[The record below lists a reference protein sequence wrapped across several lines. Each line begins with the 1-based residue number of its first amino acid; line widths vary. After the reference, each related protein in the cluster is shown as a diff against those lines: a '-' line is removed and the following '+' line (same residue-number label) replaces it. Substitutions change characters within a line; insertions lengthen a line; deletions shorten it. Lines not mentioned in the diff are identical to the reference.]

1 MIEKYSIRTD
11 LALEQK
17 ERFEADHVE
26 IPGVIVEE
34 EEDEEKEM
42 KITTVRIETENGA
55 KAMKKPVGTYITMEA
70 PGLAVPD
77 EDYHREI
84 AETLAGYLKQF
95 LTPRKKESSVLV
107 AGLGNRKVTPD
118 ALGPYVVDHLNISRH
133 IVREYGKYAMGE
145 EKVQMVSAIVP
156 GVMGQTG
163 METVE
168 IIKGIVKETRP
179 DILVVIDALAARSS
193 RRLNR
198 TIQISDAGIHPGS
211 GVGNHRCGITE
222 ATVGVPVIAIG
233 VPTVVEAATIVND
246 AMENLIRAMESS
258 ETLKGEGLVL
268 QGYHP
273 AEKNELEKELTS
285 PHLHGMFVTPKDI
298 DETVKRISYT
308 ISEALNQ
315 LFSPGTCS

>member
-1 MIEKYSIRTD
+1 MWRSR
-11 LALEQK
+11 
-17 ERFEADHVE
+17 
-26 IPGVIVEE
+26 GVIVEE

-95 LTPRKKESSVLV
+95 LTPRKKDSSVLV

-118 ALGPYVVDHLNISRH
+118 ALGPLCCGSSEHFPAYRKRIWEVCHGRRKGTDGQRNCS
-133 IVREYGKYAMGE
+133 
-145 EKVQMVSAIVP
+145 

-193 RRLNR
+193 RRLKPDDPD
-198 TIQISDAGIHPGS
+198 Q
-211 GVGNHRCGITE
+211 RCG
-222 ATVGVPVIAIG
+222 GS
-233 VPTVVEAATIVND
+233 
-246 AMENLIRAMESS
+246 IRA
-258 ETLKGEGLVL
+258 
-268 QGYHP
+268 P
-273 AEKNELEKELTS
+273 AWGITGAASRRPLSVFRSLPSACPRLWKRQRLS
-285 PHLHGMFVTPKDI
+285 MTPWKI
-298 DETVKRISYT
+298 
-308 ISEALNQ
+308 
-315 LFSPGTCS
+315 